1 MFNSKKKRAAKLEA
15 EKEAARKIMEEA
27 GLDLGHE
34 AAKVATKSTK
44 GALLPIAPELHAL
57 LPGIPLLPVISH

>member
-34 AAKVATKSTK
+34 AAKVASKSTK
-44 GALLPIAPELHAL
+44 GALLLIAP
-57 LPGIPLLPVISH
+57 

>member
-34 AAKVATKSTK
+34 AAKIATKSTK
-44 GALLPIAPELHAL
+44 GALLPIAP
-57 LPGIPLLPVISH
+57 

>member
-34 AAKVATKSTK
+34 AAKIATTKSTK
-44 GALLPIAPELHAL
+44 GALLPISP
-57 LPGIPLLPVISH
+57 